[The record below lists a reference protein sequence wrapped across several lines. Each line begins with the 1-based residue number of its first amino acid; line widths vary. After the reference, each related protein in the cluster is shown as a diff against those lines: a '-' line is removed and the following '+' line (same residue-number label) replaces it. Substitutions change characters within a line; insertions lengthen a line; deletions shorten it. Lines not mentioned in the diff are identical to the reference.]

1 MAGGDTT
8 ELWQKYAAN
17 PDPKTREKLI
27 LQYAPLV
34 RYVVGRL
41 AVTLPP
47 TIDQED
53 LYGYGLIGLI
63 QAVEKFSL
71 DRGVKFETYAIIR
84 IRGAILDELRSQD
97 WVPRSVRSRT
107 RDVSEAM
114 QALEAELGRP
124 ATEEELAGKLGVSAA
139 DLAHIM
145 AQETSPFLSLD
156 ELVQVSD
163 DGQSITWL
171 DTMADDRPG
180 PAAMLEEQEFR
191 EQLAAAIDALPEREK
206 ILLALYYQEG
216 LTLKEIGLV
225 LKVSES
231 RVCQLHTQA
240 ALRLRTWINR
250 YLGVETGAAK
260 TRAARGS

>member
-1 MAGGDTT
+1 MASADTAG
-8 ELWQKYAAN
+8 LWQKFTASG
-17 PDPKTREKLI
+17 DQKVREQLI

-47 TIDQED
+47 TTDQED

-63 QAVEKFSL
+63 QAVEKFSPE
-71 DRGVKFETYAIIR
+71 RGVKFETYAITR
-84 IRGAILDELRSQD
+84 IRGSIIDALRSQD

-114 QALEAELGRP
+114 SRLESELGRP
-124 ATEEELAGKLGVSAA
+124 ATEEEIANRLGITSQ
-139 DLAHIM
+139 DLAHLLSQD
-145 AQETSPFLSLD
+145 ASPFLSLD

-180 PAAMLEEQEFR
+180 PSQILEETEFR
-191 EQLAAAIDALPEREK
+191 EQLGMAIDALPDREK
-206 ILLALYYQEG
+206 LLLSLYYQEG
-216 LTLKEIGLV
+216 LTLKEIGMV
-225 LKVSES
+225 LNVSES
-231 RVCQLHTQA
+231 RVCQLHSQA
-240 ALRLRTWINR
+240 ALRLRTWVNR
-250 YLGVETGAAK
+250 YLGIEKAPK
-260 TRAARGS
+260 AARRGS

>member
-1 MAGGDTT
+1 MASAETT
-8 ELWQKYAAN
+8 AELWKNFTATS
-17 PDPKTREKLI
+17 DPKIREQLI

-47 TIDQED
+47 TTDQED

-63 QAVEKFSL
+63 QAIEKFSL
-71 DRGVKFETYAIIR
+71 ERGVKFETYAITR
-84 IRGAILDELRSQD
+84 IRGSVIDALRSQD
-97 WVPRSVRSRT
+97 WVPRSVRSRA

-114 QALEAELGRP
+114 RQIESEFGRP
-124 ATEEELAGKLGVSAA
+124 ATEEEVANRLGISPA
-139 DLAHIM
+139 DLAHILS
-145 AQETSPFLSLD
+145 QESSPFLSLD

-180 PAAMLEEQEFR
+180 PSQMLEEDEFR
-191 EQLAAAIDALPEREK
+191 DQLGKAIDSLPDREK
-206 ILLALYYQEG
+206 LLLSLYYQEG

-225 LKVSES
+225 LNVSES

-250 YLGVETGAAK
+250 YLGIDSAPK
-260 TRAARGS
+260 AARKGG